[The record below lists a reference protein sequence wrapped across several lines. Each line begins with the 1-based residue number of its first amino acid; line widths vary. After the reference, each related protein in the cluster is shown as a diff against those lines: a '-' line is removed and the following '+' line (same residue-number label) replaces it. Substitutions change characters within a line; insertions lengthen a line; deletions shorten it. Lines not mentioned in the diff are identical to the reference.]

1 MQLYQNNEAFVLCAV
16 GIKQETERD
25 GYWGNRCWLNLGS
38 VPCFLKLFTNPV
50 RIAPPDS
57 TVLKVLWAPFRTK
70 KCMSS
75 QSTAVPSDFVYFPAN
90 RHVFRDSNDKCLEY
104 LFWSLWVTFLMP
116 LFSPSVKWEMSPYQ
130 VLESI
135 NTKGSWSKFLS
146 LSVTKNLWYAAV
158 ETISYCWRKVNK

>member
-1 MQLYQNNEAFVLCAV
+1 MCSWDKTRDRKRRILGEQMLAEPGFCPMFSEVVHQSCQDCSSRFNCLEGSLGTFQN
-16 GIKQETERD
+16 
-25 GYWGNRCWLNLGS
+25 
-38 VPCFLKLFTNPV
+38 
-50 RIAPPDS
+50 
-57 TVLKVLWAPFRTK
+57 K

-104 LFWSLWVTFLMP
+104 LFWPLWVTFLMP

-135 NTKGSWSKFLS
+135 NTKGS
-146 LSVTKNLWYAAV
+146 
-158 ETISYCWRKVNK
+158 